1 MTELKHHSHLIQ
13 AVNTAPVID
22 VVNLSKS
29 FGPKVVLS
37 NVNLS
42 VQDGESLVVMGG
54 SGTGKTVLLRNIMG
68 LLKPDKG
75 YVSIDGQ
82 VIQNLDR
89 DSLFQVRKK
98 IGMCFQMAALFDS
111 MNVEENVGFALKR
124 HTKMTKSEIKDRV
137 DECLTMV
144 GMKSTNKLKPSELS
158 GGMKRRVGFA
168 RAIALKPKILLFDEP
183 TTGLDP
189 VMTDVIGR
197 IILDL
202 KEKLGVTSITVTHDL
217 KSAFEIADR
226 IALIFR
232 GECIACEKPEDFKK
246 NPHEVVQQFLRGDA
260 DGPFLLDPPPPKRVK
275 NKDFNAF
282 THATKNLDMP

>member
-1 MTELKHHSHLIQ
+1 LE
-13 AVNTAPVID
+13 PVID

-29 FGPKVVLS
+29 FGPKVILS
-37 NVNLS
+37 DVNLQ
-42 VQDGESLVVMGG
+42 VQEGESLVVMGG

-68 LLKPDKG
+68 LLTPDAGHVAIEGK
-75 YVSIDGQ
+75 I
-82 VIQNLDR
+82 IQNLNR
-89 DSLFQVRKK
+89 KELFEVRQK

-111 MNVEENVGFALKR
+111 MSVEENVGFALTR
-124 HTKMTKSEIKDRV
+124 HTTMTPVEIAERV
-137 DECLTMV
+137 DECLNMV
-144 GMKSTNKLKPSELS
+144 GLKDCQKLRTSELS

-202 KEKLGVTSITVTHDL
+202 KAEMGVTSITITHDL

-232 GECIACEKPEDFKK
+232 GECIACQIPKEFKS
-246 NPHEVVQQFLRGDA
+246 NPHPVVQQFLRGDA
-260 DGPFLLDPPPPKRVK
+260 DGPFLTDPPPPKRALNRVVH
-275 NKDFNAF
+275 NPLQLIDV
-282 THATKNLDMP
+282 

>member
-1 MTELKHHSHLIQ
+1 ME
-13 AVNTAPVID
+13 NMPMEPVID
-22 VVNLSKS
+22 VVNLSKA

-37 NVNLS
+37 NVNLQ
-42 VQDGESLVVMGG
+42 VQEGESLCVMGG

-68 LLKPDKG
+68 LLTPDAG
-75 YVSIDGQ
+75 HVAVEGRI
-82 VIQNLDR
+82 IQRLNR
-89 DSLFQVRKK
+89 EELFEVRQK

-111 MNVEENVGFALKR
+111 MTVEENVGFALKR
-124 HTKMTKSEIKDRV
+124 HTPMTRAEVLDRV
-137 DECLTMV
+137 DECLNMV
-144 GMKSTNKLKPSELS
+144 GLKGTNRLKPSELS

-202 KEKLGVTSITVTHDL
+202 KAELGVTSITVTHDL

-232 GECIACEKPEDFKK
+232 GECIACEPPAAFKV
-246 NPHEVVQQFLRGDA
+246 NPHPVIQQFLRGDA
-260 DGPFLLDPPPPKRVK
+260 DGPFLQDPPPPRRAMDRAV
-275 NKDFNAF
+275 FNPV
-282 THATKNLDMP
+282 HID

>member
-1 MTELKHHSHLIQ
+1 M
-13 AVNTAPVID
+13 APVID
-22 VVNLSKS
+22 VVNLSKA

-42 VQDGESLVVMGG
+42 VQEGESLAVMGG

-68 LLKPDKG
+68 LLTPDSGHVAVEGK
-75 YVSIDGQ
+75 I
-82 VIQNLDR
+82 IHELDR
-89 DSLFQVRKK
+89 QELFNVRQK

-111 MNVEENVGFALKR
+111 MSVEENIGFALKR
-124 HTKMTKSEIKDRV
+124 HTPMTKGEISDRV
-137 DECLTMV
+137 DECLALV
-144 GMKSTNKLKPSELS
+144 GLKGCQKLRTSELS

-197 IILDL
+197 VILDL
-202 KEKLGVTSITVTHDL
+202 KHELGVTTMTITHDL

-226 IALIFR
+226 IALLFR
-232 GECIACEKPEDFKK
+232 GEVIACQPPEEFKA
-246 NPHEVVQQFLRGDA
+246 NPNPVIQQFLRGDA
-260 DGPFLLDPPPPKRVK
+260 EGPFLMDPPPPKRSTNRISHHV
-275 NKDFNAF
+275 
-282 THATKNLDMP
+282 LVP

>member
-1 MTELKHHSHLIQ
+1 MSQ
-13 AVNTAPVID
+13 PVIE
-22 VVNLSKS
+22 VVNLSKA

-37 NVNLS
+37 DVNLS
-42 VQDGESLVVMGG
+42 VQAGESLVVLGG

-68 LLKPDKG
+68 LLVPDRG
-75 YVSIDGQ
+75 HVAVDGRIVHQ
-82 VIQNLDR
+82 M
-89 DSLFQVRKK
+89 SHHELFETRKK

-111 MNVEENVGFALKR
+111 MTVFENVAFGLRRHGTKSQKEINARVEE
-124 HTKMTKSEIKDRV
+124 
-137 DECLTMV
+137 CLSMV
-144 GMKSTNKLKPSELS
+144 GMKGTEHLKPAELS

-197 IILDL
+197 VILDL
-202 KEKLGVTSITVTHDL
+202 KHELGITTITITHDL

-232 GECIACEKPEDFKK
+232 GECIACEPPADFKV
-246 NPHEVVQQFLRGDA
+246 NPHPVIQQFLRGDA
-260 DGPFLLDPPPPKRVK
+260 DGPFLQDPPPPKRK
-275 NKDFNAF
+275 SQEA
-282 THATKNLDMP
+282 HA

>member
-1 MTELKHHSHLIQ
+1 MES
-13 AVNTAPVID
+13 APVID
-22 VVNLSKS
+22 VVNLSKA

-37 NVNLS
+37 NVNLQ
-42 VQDGESLVVMGG
+42 VNEGESLVVMGG

-68 LLKPDKG
+68 LLTPDAG
-75 YVSIDGQ
+75 HVAVDGKI
-82 VIQNLDR
+82 IQQLGR
-89 DSLFQVRKK
+89 EELFETRKK

-111 MNVEENVGFALKR
+111 MSVEENVGFALTR
-124 HTKMTKSEIKDRV
+124 HTSMTPGEILNRV
-137 DECLTMV
+137 DECLEMV
-144 GMKSTNKLKPSELS
+144 GLKGSNKLRPSELS

-197 IILDL
+197 IILGL
-202 KEKLGVTSITVTHDL
+202 KLELGVTSITVTHDL

-232 GECIACEKPEDFKK
+232 GECIACETPEAFRV
-246 NPHEVVQQFLRGDA
+246 NPHPVVQQFLRGDA
-260 DGPFLLDPPPPKRVK
+260 DGPFLQDPPPPRREPRETSRSTFDPLQSV
-275 NKDFNAF
+275 
-282 THATKNLDMP
+282 

>member
-1 MTELKHHSHLIQ
+1 M
-13 AVNTAPVID
+13 NDTAPVID
-22 VVNLSKS
+22 VVNLSKA

-37 NVNLS
+37 NVNLQ
-42 VQDGESLVVMGG
+42 VRVGESLVVLGG

-68 LLKPDKG
+68 LLEPDSGHVAIEGKI
-75 YVSIDGQ
+75 VHQ
-82 VIQNLDR
+82 LDR
-89 DSLFQVRKK
+89 EGLFEVRKA

-111 MNVEENVGFALKR
+111 MTVFENVAFALRR
-124 HTKMTKSEIKDRV
+124 HTGMTEAEIVDRV
-137 DECLTMV
+137 DECLSMV
-144 GMKSTNKLKPSELS
+144 GMKGTQALKPAELS

-168 RAIALKPKILLFDEP
+168 RAIALKPRILLFDEP

-202 KEKLGVTSITVTHDL
+202 KHELGVTSITITHDL

-232 GECIACEKPEDFKK
+232 GECIACEPPDAFKQ
-246 NPHEVVQQFLRGDA
+246 NPNPVVQQFLRGDA
-260 DGPFLLDPPPPKRVK
+260 DGPFLQDPPPPKRALARVVH
-275 NKDFNAF
+275 NP
-282 THATKNLDMP
+282 LQLL